1 MRVAGSLKS
10 LMCSSFESQDSRA
23 RTRRLVNIVN
33 FRAS

>member
-1 MRVAGSLKS
+1 MRIAGSLKFG
-10 LMCSSFESQDSRA
+10 MCSFNFSADTRV